1 VPTATRSTV
10 SGLLTAPAITFWN
23 VEKK

>member
-1 VPTATRSTV
+1 VPTAARSNV